1 LASPARFERSI
12 LLGDRRGDYGE
23 QPVAQK
29 ALNDSLISTNRLGHL
44 ENPAHQKVGFFLAKP
59 VPRSA
64 HTMPYGEKHS
74 RVIGLLG
81 LPTGPRS
88 GENQTSARS
97 RNNSHKLACCR
108 QREDNG
114 MEFIAVESELIFRK
128 ELEV

>member
-1 LASPARFERSI
+1 M
-12 LLGDRRGDYGE
+12 GDRRAEYGE

-29 ALNDSLISTNRLGHL
+29 ALNNSLMSTNRLGHLL

-81 LPTGPRS
+81 LPTGPRCRTRADIPKGAGS
-88 GENQTSARS
+88 
-97 RNNSHKLACCR
+97 LAGR
-108 QREDNG
+108 EEQRDH
-114 MEFIAVESELIFRK
+114 FAL
-128 ELEV
+128 